1 MKKISLTVAI
11 AATLNVN
18 AATEI
23 DYSPAEYLKNY
34 ALSVCIAEGYSAK
47 EVKNDAAAAARGYM
61 EFGDYSLEAHTA
73 VRALAKEFLAKPYD
87 SMSGK
92 PMTMTM
98 TKCIDLV
105 HSQELQ
111 AIIKKYQGKDDS

>member
-11 AATLNVN
+11 SATLNVN

-47 EVKNDAAAAARGYM
+47 EVKNDATATARGYM

-73 VRALAKEFLAKPYD
+73 VRTLAKEFLAKHYD
-87 SMSGK
+87 SMSGE
-92 PMTMTM
+92 PMTMA
-98 TKCIDLV
+98 KCIDLV
-105 HSQELQ
+105 HSQALQ
-111 AIIKKYQGKDDS
+111 AIIKKYHGKDDN

>member
-11 AATLNVN
+11 TATLNVN

-73 VRALAKEFLAKPYD
+73 VRGLAKEFLAKPYD
-87 SMSGK
+87 SMSGE
-92 PMTMTM
+92 TMA
-98 TKCIDLV
+98 KCIDLV
-105 HSQELQ
+105 HSQALP
-111 AIIKKYQGKDDS
+111 AIIKKYQGKDDN

>member
-11 AATLNVN
+11 TATLNVN

-73 VRALAKEFLAKPYD
+73 VRGLAKEFLAKPYD
-87 SMSGK
+87 SMSGE
-92 PMTMTM
+92 TMA
-98 TKCIDLV
+98 KCIDLV
-105 HSQELQ
+105 HSQALQ
-111 AIIKKYQGKDDS
+111 AIIKKYQGKDDN

>member
-92 PMTMTM
+92 PMTMT
-98 TKCIDLV
+98 KCIDLV

>member
-1 MKKISLTVAI
+1 MKAVA
-11 AATLNVN
+11 NVK
-18 AATEI
+18 
-23 DYSPAEYLKNY
+23 YSPEEYLKNY

-87 SMSGK
+87 SMSGE
-92 PMTMTM
+92 PMTMA
-98 TKCIDLV
+98 KCIDLV
-105 HSQELQ
+105 HSQALQ
-111 AIIKKYQGKDDS
+111 TIIKKYQGKEGN